1 MHPVVHLGLLQSVTH
16 RRESMLSAELE
27 GVCKYVVWQARRA
40 REQRCRAARCCLLR
54 LKNTR
59 AVDEEESLYG
69 LPRLFC
75 LVEGRGALS
84 SCV

>member
-27 GVCKYVVWQARRA
+27 GVCKYVV
-40 REQRCRAARCCLLR
+40 EQRCRAARCCLLR

-75 LVEGRGALS
+75 LVEGRCPL
-84 SCV
+84 